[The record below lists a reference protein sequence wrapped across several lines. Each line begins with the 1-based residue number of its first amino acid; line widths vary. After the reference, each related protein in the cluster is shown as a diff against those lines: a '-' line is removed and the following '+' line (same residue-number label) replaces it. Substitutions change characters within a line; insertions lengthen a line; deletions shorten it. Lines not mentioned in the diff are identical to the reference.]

1 MAKLTKAE
9 TTAHEAASALLA
21 KNGELTHDEAIDV
34 VCGWHE
40 GASHLNT
47 RASAHFTPWD
57 YARHVALESTDGRV
71 LDLCAGIGILSLA
84 IQNQYIY
91 SGGVDLTL
99 VEINPDYC
107 AVAQRVL
114 PDARVICGS
123 LFDPAVR
130 AELAGEKFDTVVSN
144 PPFGNFARGEA
155 AHNAPNYTGG
165 ELHYAVIDIASELGN
180 HGVFVLPQ
188 MAVPFQYSGQAS
200 YKHTGGDDRYRR
212 FKEQTCIELQANCG
226 IDTAALPPF
235 RGVKIVTEIATAD
248 FEEARAKRL
257 ARDLPLFSEA
267 A

>member
-9 TTAHEAASALLA
+9 TAAHEAACALLA
-21 KNGELTHDEAIDV
+21 KKGALTHDDAIDV

-57 YARHVALESTDGRV
+57 YARHVALEATGGRV

-84 IQNQYIY
+84 IQNQQIY
-91 SGGVDLTL
+91 NGGVDLTL

-107 AVAQRVL
+107 TVAQRIL
-114 PDARVICGS
+114 PQARVICGS

-130 AELAGEKFDTVVSN
+130 AELSKEMFDTVVSN
-144 PPFGNFARGEA
+144 PPFGNFARGDSP
-155 AHNAPNYTGG
+155 HNAPNYTGG
-165 ELHYAVIDIASELGN
+165 ELHYAVIDIASDLAD

-188 MAVPFQYSGQAS
+188 IAVPFEYSGRDN
-200 YKHTGGDDRYRR
+200 YRHTGGDDRYRR
-212 FKEQTCIELQANCG
+212 FEEQTSIELHPNCG
-226 IDTAALPPF
+226 IDTTALPPF
-235 RGVKIVTEIATAD
+235 RGVKIITEIATAD
-248 FEEARAKRL
+248 FVETRSKRL
-257 ARDLPLFSEA
+257 AKDMPLFNQA